1 MSSLARRTFLVAIT
15 CALGCAPAAPPAPP
29 ARCPEAPAPSA
40 SAAASV
46 TPPKSDA
53 DAASLAI
60 TITPSPSLG
69 DVEVEIEARA
79 KAEWLMRW
87 SVRDLRAAGATFK
100 LVSLRD
106 DKGPIAPRAP
116 QTGDNPRDRVEDG
129 VLVLERPPVGAVH
142 LAYALGA
149 PPALPNQALPITL
162 DPNHFEGAGE
172 ALLALPEQLDHRAV
186 AASIHL
192 RGPFW
197 EGAAGA
203 SSFGFG
209 TDREVTARG
218 NDLRFATFLVG
229 PGTMG
234 HALFESHEGHDEAVW
249 LGYTAF
255 DPRPI
260 SADIAAF
267 RTAVRGIFEEPEGPT
282 LTLLIVADG
291 RSPGSFRMTRRAA
304 SILAHVGAGEPW
316 SGPVRISAAT
326 EVIHGW
332 LGSRLWVGPSDRD
345 RDHDRE
351 AEGYWFSEGLARGLA
366 RDLLFRFGLISSAEL
381 LDEMHGLAGVA
392 ATSPRRGEDN
402 RTLAAHVKE
411 PGAVPLLVARGALY
425 EARVEARLRKKSDG
439 KTGLPELLRAL
450 YKQAKATGGGRSP
463 ADWVE
468 ALTAAIDASEKDV
481 FEKVIGE
488 GALPDLPEGVLGPC
502 FQGAPRTYAAFD
514 LGFDEAATRA
524 DPSRALAGLRPG
536 GPAERAGLRVGDVVV
551 EATVRQGRADAKVT
565 IVVER
570 KGVTR
575 IVSYL
580 PAGPTAAWRG
590 WVRKRDVAEEAC
602 TK

>member
-1 MSSLARRTFLVAIT
+1 MSSFAQRTVLMAIT
-15 CALGCAPAAPPAPP
+15 GALGCAPAAPAAPP
-29 ARCPEAPAPSA
+29 ARCPEASTPAPSA
-40 SAAASV
+40 SAAASA
-46 TPPKSDA
+46 TPPKSDE

-60 TITPSPSLG
+60 TIAPSPSIG
-69 DVEVEIEARA
+69 EIQVEIVARA
-79 KAEWLMRW
+79 KPAWLMRW
-87 SVRDLRAAGATFK
+87 SIRDLRAAGATFK
-100 LVSLRD
+100 LMDLRD
-106 DKGPIAPRAP
+106 DKGPIAPRTP
-116 QTGDNPRDRVEDG
+116 QTGDDPRDRVEEG
-129 VLVLERPPVGAVH
+129 VIVLERPPVGAVR
-142 LAYALGA
+142 LTYALRVE
-149 PPALPNQALPITL
+149 PALPNQVLPITL

-172 ALLALPEQLDHRAV
+172 ALLALPTPLDHRAI

-197 EGAAGA
+197 EAAMGA

-229 PGTMG
+229 SVAMG

-249 LGYTAF
+249 LGYTSF

-260 SADIAAF
+260 SADVAAF
-267 RTAVRGIFEEPEGPT
+267 RTAVRGIFEEPDGPS

-291 RSPGSFRMTRRAA
+291 RTPGSFRMTRRA
-304 SILAHVGAGEPW
+304 SSVLAHVGSGEPW

-332 LGSRLWVGPSDRD
+332 IGSRLWVGPNDRE
-345 RDHDRE
+345 RE

-366 RDLLFRFGLISSAEL
+366 RDLLFRFGLITTTEL

-392 ATSPRRGEDN
+392 STSPRRGENN
-402 RTLAAHVKE
+402 RTLAKHARE

-425 EARVEARLRKKSDG
+425 AARVEAKLRKKSEG
-439 KTGLPELLRAL
+439 KTGLPELLRSL
-450 YKQAKATGGGRSP
+450 SSQAKATGGGRSP
-463 ADWVE
+463 SHWVE
-468 ALTAAIDASEKDV
+468 ALTAAIDAGEKEV
-481 FEKVIGE
+481 FEKVIE
-488 GALPDLPEGVLGPC
+488 QGALPDLPEGLLGPC

-524 DPSRALAGLRPG
+524 APSRALVGLRQG
-536 GPAERAGLRVGDVVV
+536 GPAERAGLRAGDTLV

-570 KGVTR
+570 EGKKQT
-575 IVSYL
+575 VSYL

-590 WVRKRDVAEEAC
+590 WVRKRDVAEDAC
-602 TK
+602 TR

>member
-1 MSSLARRTFLVAIT
+1 MNVFARRAAWIPLVA
-15 CALGCAPAAPPAPP
+15 ALGCAPAATT
-29 ARCPEAPAPSA
+29 ARCPEAAAPSKSAVA
-40 SAAASV
+40 SAGATA
-46 TPPKSDA
+46 PAIA
-53 DAASLAI
+53 DGKPSLEI
-60 TITPSPSLG
+60 TIAPDPRVG
-69 DVEVEIEARA
+69 NVDVEVVA
-79 KAEWLMRW
+79 KGDPSLLMRW
-87 SVRDLRAAGATFK
+87 SIRDLGAARGTFE
-100 LVSLRD
+100 LTSLRD
-106 DKGPIAPRAP
+106 DKGALALLATDDPK
-116 QTGDNPRDRVEDG
+116 DRVASG
-129 VLVLERPPVGAVH
+129 VILPARPPVGAVH
-142 LAYALGA
+142 LAYTIHVQT
-149 PPALPNQALPITL
+149 ALPNQALAVNL

-172 ALLALPEQLDHRAV
+172 AILALPDRLDHEAV

-192 RGPFW
+192 RGPYW
-197 EGAAGA
+197 EDLGAA

-209 TDREVTARG
+209 ADREVTARG
-218 NDLRFATFLVG
+218 NDLRFATFLAGSVS
-229 PGTMG
+229 MG

-260 SADIAAF
+260 SADVAAF
-267 RTAVRGIFEEPEGPT
+267 RTAVRGIFEDPEGPS

-291 RSPGSFRMTRRAA
+291 RTPGSFRMTRRAS
-304 SILAHVGAGEPW
+304 SILAHLGSGEPW

-332 LGSRLWVGPSDRD
+332 LGSRLWVGPNDT
-345 RDHDRE
+345 DRE

-366 RDLLFRFGLISSAEL
+366 RDLLFRFGLITTAEL

-392 ATSPRRGEDN
+392 ATSARRKEDN

-425 EARVEARLRKKSDG
+425 AARVEAQLRKKSQG

-450 YKQAKATGGGRSP
+450 YKEGKTTGGGRSP
-463 ADWVE
+463 SQWVE
-468 ALTAAIDASEKDV
+468 ALTAALDAGEKDV
-481 FEKVIGE
+481 FLKVIEE
-488 GALPDLPEGVLGPC
+488 GALPDLPEGLLGPC

-524 DPSRALAGLRPG
+524 APARAIAGLRKG
-536 GPAERAGLRVGDVVV
+536 GPAERAGLREGDTLVD
-551 EATVRQGRADAKVT
+551 ATIAPGRADAKVT
-565 IVVER
+565 LAVER
-570 KGVTR
+570 GGEKRT
-575 IVSYL
+575 VSYL